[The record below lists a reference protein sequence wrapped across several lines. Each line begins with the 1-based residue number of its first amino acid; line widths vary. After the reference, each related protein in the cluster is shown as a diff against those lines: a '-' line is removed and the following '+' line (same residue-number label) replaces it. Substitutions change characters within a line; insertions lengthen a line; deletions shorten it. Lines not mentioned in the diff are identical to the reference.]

1 MIRHARPSRL
11 QAHPQ
16 LRRTWRPT
24 LLAAALLSACGV
36 ALAGTIKSVGPLVFA
51 DNDTLVVADWRA
63 QSLHALKLPPAA
75 AATSRPFNLRNV
87 STPIANAL
95 HVRAEQVSFEDMAFR
110 PGAEVAYVSV
120 SVDKGGSTPAPA
132 IVSIDSSGKVAVLP
146 IDKLAQTEARIT
158 NVPAA
163 DRKFWRDIPEATL
176 TVTDLVFDNGK
187 LYVAGLGNGD
197 FASTLRIY
205 DFPFDDHATATTVEM
220 YHPVHDQLET
230 RAPIRKMAV
239 VDLDGVP
246 SLVAAYTCTPLVVI
260 PLKDLVDG
268 AHVKGTTIAEL
279 GWGNAPV
286 DMLAFDTPQ
295 GPQLLLANS
304 AKSADLMPV
313 SAIAAAAKLPSLATP
328 IQVPANPLMGLKS
341 TYLPLT
347 GLDQLAMQDAQF
359 IGALRRQPST
369 GAMQLVSFRVG
380 AFLRVSDFV
389 NEYDFDDFHYRA
401 GDPFRSAHR
410 VMRTDEGYPEL
421 AARSAP

>member
-1 MIRHARPSRL
+1 MKTPLVR
-11 QAHPQ
+11 
-16 LRRTWRPT
+16 RRT
-24 LLAAALLSACGV
+24 LLSMSYAQTRRTVAIASVLLVACGLAV
-36 ALAGTIKSVGPLVFA
+36 ASPVKSVGPMTFA
-51 DNDTLVVADWRA
+51 DSDTLVVADWRA
-63 QSLHALKLPPAA
+63 QELHAFKLPPTPAVAA
-75 AATSRPFNLRNV
+75 RPFNLGNV
-87 STPIANAL
+87 STPIADAL
-95 HVRAEQVSFEDMAFR
+95 HVRPDKIVFEHMAFR
-110 PGAEVAYVSV
+110 PGAEIAYVAL
-120 SVDKGGSTPAPA
+120 SVDRGGKTAAPA
-132 IVSIDSSGKVAVLP
+132 IVSIDSSGKVKVLP
-146 IDKLAQTEARIT
+146 LDKLPQTSARIT
-158 NVPAA
+158 SVPAA

-176 TVTDLVFDNGK
+176 TVTDLVSNQGK
-187 LYVAGLGNGD
+187 LYVAGLGSGE

-230 RAPIRKMAV
+230 RAPIRKMTV
-239 VDLDGVP
+239 VTLDGEP

-268 AHVKGTTIAEL
+268 AHVRGTTIAEL
-279 GWGNAPV
+279 GWGSAPV
-286 DMLAFDTPQ
+286 AMLGFDTPQ
-295 GPQLLLANS
+295 GAQLLLANS

-313 SAIAAAAKLPSLATP
+313 SAIAAAAKQPSISTP
-328 IQVPANPLMGLKS
+328 IQVPTSPLAGLKS

-347 GLDQLAMQDAQF
+347 GLDQAAMQDAQF
-359 IGALRRQPST
+359 VGALRRTPAT

-401 GDPFRSAHR
+401 GDPFRSAHV

>member
-1 MIRHARPSRL
+1 MS
-11 QAHPQ
+11 
-16 LRRTWRPT
+16 RRTVRFFPLAPRAT
-24 LLAAALLSACGV
+24 ALAAALFVSCGLAV
-36 ALAGTIKSVGPLVFA
+36 AGPVRSVGPLAFVGA
-51 DNDTLVVADWRA
+51 DTLVVADWRA
-63 QSLHALKLPPAA
+63 QELHAFKLPPAPA
-75 AATSRPFNLRNV
+75 AAARPFNLRNV
-87 STPIANAL
+87 STPIADAL
-95 HVRAEQVSFEDMAFR
+95 HVRPDKVAFEDMAFR
-110 PGAEVAYVSV
+110 PGAEVAYVSL
-120 SVDKGGSTPAPA
+120 SIDRGGSAPTPAVVA
-132 IVSIDSSGKVAVLP
+132 IDSSGKVTVLP
-146 IDKLAQTEARIT
+146 LDKLTQTSARIA

-163 DRKFWRDIPEATL
+163 DRKFWRDTPEATL
-176 TVTDLVFDNGK
+176 TVTDLVASGGK
-187 LYVAGLGNGD
+187 LYVAGLANGD

-205 DFPFDDHATATTVEM
+205 DFPFSDHATATTVEM

-239 VDLDGVP
+239 VTLDGEP

-279 GWGNAPV
+279 GWGSAPV
-286 DMLAFDTPQ
+286 AMLAFDTPQ
-295 GPQLLLANS
+295 GQQLLLANS

-313 SAIAAAAKLPSLATP
+313 SAVAAAAKLPSIATP
-328 IQVPANPLMGLKS
+328 IQVPAAPLAGLKS

-347 GLDQLAMQDAQF
+347 GLDQAAMQDDQF
-359 IGALRRQPST
+359 VGALRRHPST

-401 GDPFRSAHR
+401 GDPFRGAHV
-410 VMRTDEGYPEL
+410 VMRTDEGYPDL

>member
-1 MIRHARPSRL
+1 MKFASFLFTRAAIA
-11 QAHPQ
+11 
-16 LRRTWRPT
+16 
-24 LLAAALLSACGV
+24 AAALHAVCGL
-36 ALAGTIKSVGPLVFA
+36 ALAGPVKSVGALAFA
-51 DNDTLVVADWRA
+51 NADTLVVADWRG
-63 QSLHALKLPPAA
+63 QELHAIALPPAA
-75 AATSRPFNLRNV
+75 PAAARPFNLRNV
-87 STPIANAL
+87 STPIARAL
-95 HVRAEQVSFEDMAFR
+95 HVSPERVNFEAMAFR
-110 PGAEVAYVSV
+110 PGTEVAYVSL
-120 SVDKGGSTPAPA
+120 SVDRGRAVPSPA
-132 IVSIDSSGKVAVLP
+132 IVAVDSSGKVSVLAL
-146 IDKLAQTEARIT
+146 DKLARTSAR
-158 NVPAA
+158 VADAPAA
-163 DRKFWRDIPEATL
+163 DRKFWRDTPEATL
-176 TVTDLVFDNGK
+176 TVTDLVFDAGK
-187 LYVAGLGNGD
+187 LYVAGLNNTN

-205 DFPFDDHATATTVEM
+205 DFPFNEHATASTVEM

-239 VDLDGVP
+239 VTLDGER

-279 GWGNAPV
+279 GWGSAPV
-286 DMLAFDTPQ
+286 GMVAFDTAQ

-313 SAIAAAAKLPSLATP
+313 SAIAAAAKQPSIDKP
-328 IQVPANPLMGLKS
+328 IQVPAAPLAGLKS

-347 GLDQLAMQDAQF
+347 GLDQLAMQDVQF
-359 IGALRRQPST
+359 IGALRRQPSS

-401 GDPFRSAHR
+401 GDPFRGAHV
-410 VMRTDEGYPEL
+410 VMRTDEGYPDL

>member
-1 MIRHARPSRL
+1 MIRHACPSRL
-11 QAHPQ
+11 EARP
-16 LRRTWRPT
+16 LPRRIWRPT
-24 LLAAALLSACGV
+24 LVAAALFAACGL
-36 ALAGTIKSVGPLVFA
+36 ALAGTIRSVGPLVFA
-51 DNDTLVVADWRA
+51 DGDTLVVADWRA

-75 AATSRPFNLRNV
+75 AAPSRPFNLRNV

-95 HVRAEQVSFEDMAFR
+95 HVRPEQVSFEDMAFR
-110 PGAEVAYVSV
+110 PGAEIAYVSV
-120 SVDKGGSTPAPA
+120 SVDRGGSVPAPA
-132 IVSIDSSGKVAVLP
+132 IVSIDSGGKVSVLP
-146 IDKLAQTEARIT
+146 LDKLAQTAARIT
-158 NVPAA
+158 SVPAA
-163 DRKFWRDIPEATL
+163 DRKFWRDTPEATL
-176 TVTDLVFDNGK
+176 TVTDLVFNGGK
-187 LYVAGLGNGD
+187 LYVAGLSNGD

-260 PLKDLVDG
+260 ALKDLVDG

-279 GWGNAPV
+279 GWGSAPV
-286 DMLAFDTPQ
+286 DMLAFDTAQ

-328 IQVPANPLMGLKS
+328 IQVPASPLLGLKS

-401 GDPFRSAHR
+401 GDPFRGAHQ
-410 VMRTDEGYPEL
+410 VMRSDEGYPEL

>member
-1 MIRHARPSRL
+1 MKFASFLFTRAAIA
-11 QAHPQ
+11 
-16 LRRTWRPT
+16 
-24 LLAAALLSACGV
+24 AAALHAVCGL
-36 ALAGTIKSVGPLVFA
+36 ALAGPVKSVGALAFA
-51 DNDTLVVADWRA
+51 NAETLVVADWRG
-63 QSLHALKLPPAA
+63 QELHAIALPPAA
-75 AATSRPFNLRNV
+75 PAAARPFNLRNV
-87 STPIANAL
+87 STPIARAL
-95 HVRAEQVSFEDMAFR
+95 HVSPERVNFEAMAFR
-110 PGAEVAYVSV
+110 PGTEVAYVSL
-120 SVDKGGSTPAPA
+120 SVDRGRAVPAPA
-132 IVSIDSSGKVAVLP
+132 IVAVDSSGKVSVLAL
-146 IDKLAQTEARIT
+146 DKLARTSAR
-158 NVPAA
+158 VADAPAA
-163 DRKFWRDIPEATL
+163 DRKFWRDTPEATL
-176 TVTDLVFDNGK
+176 TVTDLVFDAGK
-187 LYVAGLGNGD
+187 LYVAGLNNTN

-205 DFPFDDHATATTVEM
+205 DFPFNEHATASTVEM

-239 VDLDGVP
+239 VTLDGERR
-246 SLVAAYTCTPLVVI
+246 LVAAYTCTPLVVI

-279 GWGNAPV
+279 GWGSAPV
-286 DMLAFDTPQ
+286 GMVAFDTAQ

-313 SAIAAAAKLPSLATP
+313 SAIAAAAKQPSIATP
-328 IQVPANPLMGLKS
+328 IQVPASPLAGLKS

-401 GDPFRSAHR
+401 GDPFRGAHV
-410 VMRTDEGYPEL
+410 VMRTDEGYPDL

>member
-1 MIRHARPSRL
+1 MKFASFLFTRAAIA
-11 QAHPQ
+11 
-16 LRRTWRPT
+16 
-24 LLAAALLSACGV
+24 AAALHAVCGL
-36 ALAGTIKSVGPLVFA
+36 ALAGPVKSVGALAFA
-51 DNDTLVVADWRA
+51 NAETLVVADWRG
-63 QSLHALKLPPAA
+63 QELHAIALPPAA
-75 AATSRPFNLRNV
+75 PAAARPFNLRNV
-87 STPIANAL
+87 STPIARAL
-95 HVRAEQVSFEDMAFR
+95 HVSPERVNFEAMAFR
-110 PGAEVAYVSV
+110 PGTEVAYVSL
-120 SVDKGGSTPAPA
+120 SVDRGRAVPAPA
-132 IVSIDSSGKVAVLP
+132 IVAVDSSGKVSVLAL
-146 IDKLAQTEARIT
+146 DKLARTSAR
-158 NVPAA
+158 VADAPAA
-163 DRKFWRDIPEATL
+163 DRKFWRDTPEATL
-176 TVTDLVFDNGK
+176 TVTDLVFDAGK
-187 LYVAGLGNGD
+187 LYVAGLNNTN

-205 DFPFDDHATATTVEM
+205 DFPFNEHATASTVEM

-239 VDLDGVP
+239 VTLDGER

-279 GWGNAPV
+279 GWGSAPV
-286 DMLAFDTPQ
+286 GMVAFDTAQ

-313 SAIAAAAKLPSLATP
+313 SAIAAAAKQPSIATP
-328 IQVPANPLMGLKS
+328 IQVPASPLAGLKS

-359 IGALRRQPST
+359 IGALRRQPSS

-401 GDPFRSAHR
+401 GDPFRGAHV
-410 VMRTDEGYPEL
+410 VMRTDEGYPDL

>member
-1 MIRHARPSRL
+1 MIRNACPSR
-11 QAHPQ
+11 PQ
-16 LRRTWRPT
+16 TRTLPRPTWRLTLVAAT
-24 LLAAALLSACGV
+24 LLAACGL
-36 ALAGTIKSVGPLVFA
+36 ALAGPIKSVGPLVFT
-51 DNDTLVVADWRA
+51 DSDTLVVADWRA
-63 QSLHALKLPPAA
+63 QSLHALKLPPVSVAQ
-75 AATSRPFNLRNV
+75 SRPFNLRNV
-87 STPIANAL
+87 STPIASAL
-95 HVRAEQVSFEDMAFR
+95 HARPEQVSFEDMAFR

-120 SVDKGGSTPAPA
+120 SVDKGGSAPAPA

-146 IDKLAQTEARIT
+146 LATLAQTAARIT

-163 DRKFWRDIPEATL
+163 DRKFWRDTPEATL
-176 TVTDLVFDNGK
+176 TVTDLVFDSGK
-187 LYVAGLGNGD
+187 LYVAGLSNGD

-205 DFPFDDHATATTVEM
+205 DFPFDDHASATTVEM

-260 PLKDLVDG
+260 PLKDLVAG

-279 GWGNAPV
+279 GWGSAPV
-286 DMLAFDTPQ
+286 DMLVFDTAQ

-313 SAIAAAAKLPSLATP
+313 SAIAAAAKLPSLAKP

-347 GLDQLAMQDAQF
+347 GLDQLALQDAQF

-389 NEYDFDDFHYRA
+389 NEYDFDDFQYRS

>member
-1 MIRHARPSRL
+1 MTRRTVRPRTH
-11 QAHPQ
+11 QAHFSP
-16 LRRTWRPT
+16 LAPRAAAIASA
-24 LLAAALLSACGV
+24 LLAACGIAAAGPVKSA
-36 ALAGTIKSVGPLVFA
+36 GPMAFIDA
-51 DNDTLVVADWRA
+51 DTLVLADWRA
-63 QSLHALKLPPAA
+63 QELHAFKLPPVPSAA
-75 AATSRPFNLRNV
+75 ARPFNLRNV
-87 STPIANAL
+87 STPIADAL
-95 HVRAEQVSFEDMAFR
+95 HVRPDKVTFENMAFR
-110 PGAEVAYVSV
+110 PGAEIAYVSL
-120 SVDKGGSTPAPA
+120 SVYRGGRAPVPA
-132 IVSIDSSGKVAVLP
+132 IVSIDSSGKVAVLAL
-146 IDKLAQTEARIT
+146 DKLAQTSARIA

-163 DRKFWRDIPEATL
+163 DRKFWRDMPEATL
-176 TVTDLVFDNGK
+176 TVTDLVFNGGK
-187 LYVAGLGNGD
+187 LYVAGLGDGD

-205 DFPFDDHATATTVEM
+205 DFPFDDHATAATVEM

-239 VDLDGVP
+239 VTLDGEP

-260 PLKDLVDG
+260 PLKALVDG

-279 GWGNAPV
+279 GWGSAPV
-286 DMLAFDTPQ
+286 AMMTFDTPRGQ
-295 GPQLLLANS
+295 QLLLTNS

-313 SAIAAAAKLPSLATP
+313 SAIAAAAKQPSIATP
-328 IQVPANPLMGLKS
+328 IQVPANPLAGLKS

-347 GLDQLAMQDAQF
+347 GLAQAATQDAQF
-359 IGALRRQPST
+359 IGALRRHADS

-401 GDPFRSAHR
+401 GDPYRDAHR